1 MVIVLMGVTGCGK
14 TTVGK
19 ILANELGWHFYD
31 ADDFHPEENVEKM
44 RQGIPLDDND
54 RMPWLQ
60 ALRNLIDR
68 AHDNEFNVVL
78 ACSALKEQY
87 RNMLSHELKPVK
99 FIYLRGP
106 ESLIEGRLRARKGHY
121 MNPDLLPS
129 QFAAL
134 EEPSPDCALHIDI
147 APPPEKIASS
157 IKDQLGVA

>member
-106 ESLIEGRLRARKGHY
+106 ESLIDFAKRWLAELIPARGRRARNENGLRESSHGGRSRF
-121 MNPDLLPS
+121 P
-129 QFAAL
+129 AG
-134 EEPSPDCALHIDI
+134 IDR
-147 APPPEKIASS
+147 AT
-157 IKDQLGVA
+157 